1 MGHNEENKKPL
12 LVVMA
17 NFASGESGPAQLSAL
32 MTRAKAGRRLNLEQF
47 AEEGSPLARLKV
59 HLALVDDQTLTAL
72 DSFVANNPE
81 LHALKEAN
89 RAMLNEFDLFETL
102 NLYSREEIHSR
113 ALAWL
118 LDPRQNHHLGEHFL
132 RNFLTA
138 TKLIK
143 AEDIDDHDWLRAT
156 VEREW
161 SAVVDD
167 TQGYLD
173 ILVVNR
179 RLRILCA
186 IENKVFSEESIGEDG
201 ISQLT
206 HYRKALESDFTDF
219 DRYYVFLSP
228 EGRAAHHEE
237 ERNFWAPMNYGVIR
251 RLVEQEAADRNTV
264 LPDEIR
270 LFLQQYATTIRR
282 KIVPE
287 SNAMQKLAR
296 KIYLENREVVDL
308 LKQNEPDWVGDA
320 KQMLKEAV
328 AQQSQWKLDVDA
340 PQFVRFRPV
349 DWDQFHSTQTGTG
362 WSASKSLIL
371 FEFRF
376 TESMPWLGLALS
388 SGSDGAVR
396 NRLFEAARQHPGVF
410 RLKERF
416 AKDSWVTL
424 HEEEDYILDESDY
437 SARWD
442 DGSVRAKIMD
452 WVSTFAGDKFL
463 KMNDIIIDCL
473 TEYEQ
478 GRSQSRP

>member
-1 MGHNEENKKPL
+1 MGHNEENNKPL

-17 NFASGESGPAQLSAL
+17 NFALGETGPAQLSAL

-72 DSFVANNPE
+72 NGFVANNPE

-264 LPDEIR
+264 
-270 LFLQQYATTIRR
+270 
-282 KIVPE
+282 
-287 SNAMQKLAR
+287 
-296 KIYLENREVVDL
+296 
-308 LKQNEPDWVGDA
+308 
-320 KQMLKEAV
+320 
-328 AQQSQWKLDVDA
+328 
-340 PQFVRFRPV
+340 
-349 DWDQFHSTQTGTG
+349 
-362 WSASKSLIL
+362 
-371 FEFRF
+371 
-376 TESMPWLGLALS
+376 
-388 SGSDGAVR
+388 
-396 NRLFEAARQHPGVF
+396 
-410 RLKERF
+410 
-416 AKDSWVTL
+416 
-424 HEEEDYILDESDY
+424 
-437 SARWD
+437 
-442 DGSVRAKIMD
+442 
-452 WVSTFAGDKFL
+452 
-463 KMNDIIIDCL
+463 
-473 TEYEQ
+473 
-478 GRSQSRP
+478 